1 VSVFSALRVPAFR
14 VLWITIAV
22 SAAGTWMAI
31 IAVSLLV
38 LDLTHGSAAAL
49 GAVGLAQASAFFLF
63 SWPGGGIADRVDR
76 VGLLRVTQTL
86 MLVIA
91 VAYGILIRTG
101 VLQFWMVLVFAFVA
115 GSILSFDQPARG
127 ALMISLVPR
136 EQLASAVSIQST
148 TFNAAAMV
156 GPALGGLVIG
166 RIGLAPAFYANAISF
181 VPLLIVL
188 GFGLRNATS
197 APARSSEP
205 LLEAIKSG
213 MRAVAQDRVLLP
225 VVVIWATL
233 LFAAPSAALLMP
245 VLGRER
251 LHAGPGPLGGL
262 FSAYSAGAICGA
274 LLAGLARTTRS
285 QLSVFAGAL
294 LIWALSL
301 ISAGRVTS
309 FPPMIL
315 ALLVLGAAQSAIS
328 VVAVSLLQH
337 RTGEHMR
344 GRMMSLN
351 TLTIMGIRPLG
362 DFPAGVLI
370 ASVGI
375 AGTTAIVAMAV
386 LGLGLL
392 MLLRAKAGSAIAA
405 SRY

>member
-1 VSVFSALRVPAFR
+1 
-14 VLWITIAV
+14 
-22 SAAGTWMAI
+22 MAI

-76 VGLLRVTQTL
+76 VRLLRVTQML
-86 MLVIA
+86 MLAIA
-91 VAYGILIRTG
+91 VAYGILIQTG
-101 VLQFWMVLVFAFVA
+101 VLRFWMVLVFAFVA

-188 GFGLRNATS
+188 GFGLRNATG

-213 MRAVAQDRVLLP
+213 LRAVAQDRVLLP

-233 LFAAPSAALLMP
+233 LFAAPSVALLMP

-251 LHAGPGPLGGL
+251 LHLGPGPLGGL
-262 FSAYSAGAICGA
+262 FSAFSAGAICGA

-301 ISAGRVTS
+301 IAAGRVTS

-315 ALLVLGAAQSAIS
+315 ALFVLGAAQSAIS

-362 DFPAGVLI
+362 DFPAGLLL

-375 AGTTAIVAMAV
+375 AGTTSIVALAV

-392 MLLRAKAGSAIAA
+392 MLLRAKAGSAVAA

>member
-1 VSVFSALRVPAFR
+1 
-14 VLWITIAV
+14 
-22 SAAGTWMAI
+22 MAI
-31 IAVSLLV
+31 VAVSLLV
-38 LDLTHGSAAAL
+38 LDITHGSAAAL

-63 SWPGGGIADRVDR
+63 SFPGGGIADRFDR
-76 VGLLRVTQTL
+76 VRLLRITQPL
-86 MLVIA
+86 MLAIA
-91 VAYGILIRTG
+91 VAYGILTQTG
-101 VLQFWMVLVFAFVA
+101 LVRFWMVLVFAFIA

-156 GPALGGLVIG
+156 GPALGGLIIG
-166 RIGLAPAFYANAISF
+166 RIGLAPAFYANALSF

-188 GFGLRNATS
+188 GFRLHKATG
-197 APARSSEP
+197 PIARSSEP
-205 LLEAIKSG
+205 LRRAIESG
-213 MRAVAQDRVLLP
+213 LRTVAQDRVLLP
-225 VVVIWATL
+225 VVIIYATL

-262 FSAYSAGAICGA
+262 FSAFSAGAICGA
-274 LLAGLARTTRS
+274 LLSGFARTTRS
-285 QLSVFAGAL
+285 QLSVFASAL

-301 ISAGRVTS
+301 ISTGRVTS
-309 FPPMIL
+309 FPRMIS
-315 ALLVLGAAQSAIS
+315 ALLVLGGAQSAIS

-362 DFPAGVLI
+362 DFPCGLLLS
-370 ASVGI
+370 SVGI
-375 AGTTAIVAMAV
+375 PGTTAIVALAV
-386 LGLGLL
+386 IGLALV
-392 MLLRAKAGSAIAA
+392 MLLHAKAASVPESA
-405 SRY
+405 